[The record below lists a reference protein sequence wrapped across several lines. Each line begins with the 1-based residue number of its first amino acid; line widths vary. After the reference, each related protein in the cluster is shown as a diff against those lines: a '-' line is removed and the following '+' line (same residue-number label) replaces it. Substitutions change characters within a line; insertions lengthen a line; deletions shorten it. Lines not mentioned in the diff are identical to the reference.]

1 MATAMI
7 RGLRIRFPLAQIDMV
22 VREDFLSLIADNPH
36 LDRKLTVTRK
46 KSLLSL
52 LALLKEINRQ
62 RYDVVYDAHRSLRTR
77 LLMPFVRCAE
87 KVYIQKKYFQRSLAL
102 LFKWK
107 SLIRNSPRML
117 ERFITPLSPLG
128 VTYDAKGPEVFVPEN
143 VDSRLLFER
152 FGLDSRSR
160 YLALIPSAQWP
171 GKRWPLAYFR
181 ETLESLLAETEES
194 FLIFGGPSDTFCQD
208 LVEGLESKR
217 VINLQGKISLLE
229 VFQVMSLV
237 KCCLANDTGLMH
249 VADALN
255 IPSVVIFGPTNADLG
270 CKPFHPL
277 SHILEKNLWCRPC
290 SKNGEAP
297 CIRQERFCLTLIKP
311 AEAISALKKL
321 SHQVHLPTV
330 S

>member
-7 RGLRIRFPLAQIDMV
+7 RCLRIRFPLAQIDMV

-36 LDRKLTVTRK
+36 LDRKLTVKRK

-52 LALLKEINRQ
+52 LTLLKEINRQ

-77 LLMPFVRCAE
+77 LLMPFIQCGE
-87 KVYIQKKYFQRSLAL
+87 KVYIQKKYLERSLAL

-107 SLIRNSPRML
+107 SLIRNAPRML
-117 ERFITPLSPLG
+117 ERFVAPLSSLG
-128 VTYDAKGPEVFVPEN
+128 VTYDSKGPEVFVPKDQ
-143 VDSRLLFER
+143 DSKVLFEKL
-152 FGLDSRSR
+152 GLDSQIR
-160 YLALIPSAQWP
+160 YLGLVPSAQWP

-181 ETLESLLAETEES
+181 ETLESLLANTQEP
-194 FLIFGGPSDTFCQD
+194 FLVFGGPSDTFCQD
-208 LVEGLESKR
+208 LVKGLESKR

-255 IPSVVIFGPTNADLG
+255 IPSVVIFGPTHADLG
-270 CKPFHPL
+270 CKPFHPF
-277 SHILEKNLWCRPC
+277 SYVLEKNLWCRPC

-297 CIRQERFCLTLIKP
+297 CIRKERLCLSLIKP
-311 AEAISALKKL
+311 SEAISAVNNLI
-321 SHQVHLPTV
+321 HQIALTPTV
-330 S
+330 